1 MSKAKRK
8 RSGRPKAQRKRI
20 AVAKS
25 GAVWHQSAVEATLA
39 QKPHFNGYACG
50 HGVHGDAKY
59 NRTREKRA
67 WKSQL
72 RQEGASRG
80 SFLFGLCKGKRYGSV
95 SSSQNAAQFISA
107 YSLDFSNRG
116 KVP

>member
-8 RSGRPKAQRKRI
+8 RSGKPKAQRKRI

-25 GAVWHQSAVEATLA
+25 GAVWHQSAEEATLA

-50 HGVHGDAKY
+50 HGTHGDTKY
-59 NRTREKRA
+59 NRTHEKRA
-67 WKSQL
+67 WKKQL

-80 SFLFGLCKGKRYGSV
+80 SFLSFGMSECGMCLVLLVKMPAP
-95 SSSQNAAQFISA
+95 QNRFT
-107 YSLDFSNRG
+107 R
-116 KVP
+116 

>member
-8 RSGRPKAQRKRI
+8 RGGRPKAQRKRI

-25 GAVWHQSAVEATLA
+25 GAVWHQSAEEATLA

-50 HGVHGDAKY
+50 HGTHGDTKY

-67 WKSQL
+67 WKKQL

-95 SSSQNAAQFISA
+95 SSSQNAAQFIST